1 VQEDNIMMPIYFAIP
16 IAAGAAVIVGL
27 SAQFIFKFV
36 MSRYGGK
43 DTGFSEKERTL
54 KKYME
59 HR

>member
-1 VQEDNIMMPIYFAIP
+1 MMPIYFAIP